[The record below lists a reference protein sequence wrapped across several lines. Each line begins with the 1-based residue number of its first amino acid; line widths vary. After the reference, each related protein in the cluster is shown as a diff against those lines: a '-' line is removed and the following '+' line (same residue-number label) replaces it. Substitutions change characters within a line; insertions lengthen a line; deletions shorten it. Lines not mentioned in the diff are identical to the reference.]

1 MKNELAIFEK
11 DNETTMVLGKQP
23 EGENEMV
30 AMVNAVNS
38 PSHRIADMVNMEINV
53 VNFYVEKTQIN
64 NDGVIVDAFRTV
76 LIDDNGESFGAVS
89 VGVVNS
95 LKNIVSFMGMPNIW
109 ERPLTVRVKEIN
121 TGTNRVLSLQLV

>member
-11 DNETTMVLGKQP
+11 DNEATMVLGKQP
-23 EGENEMV
+23 EAENEMI

-53 VNFYVEKTQIN
+53 TNFYVEKTQIN
-64 NDGVIVDAFRTV
+64 NDGVMVDAFRTV

-89 VGVVNS
+89 TGVVNS
-95 LKNIVSFMGMPNIW
+95 LKNIVSFLGMPSTW
-109 ERPLTVRVKEIN
+109 ERPLIVRVKEIN
-121 TGTNRVLSLQLV
+121 IGTNRVLSLQLV

>member
-11 DNETTMVLGKQP
+11 DNEATMVLGKQP

-64 NDGVIVDAFRTV
+64 NDGVMVDAFRTV
-76 LIDDNGESFGAVS
+76 LVDDNGESFGAVS
-89 VGVVNS
+89 TGVVNS
-95 LKNIVSFMGMPNIW
+95 LKNIVSFLGMPNTW

-121 TGTNRVLSLQLV
+121 IGTNRVLSLQLV

>member
-11 DNETTMVLGKQP
+11 DNEATMVLGKQP

-38 PSHRIADMVNMEINV
+38 PTHKIADMVNMEINV

-64 NDGVIVDAFRTV
+64 NDGVMVDAFRTV
-76 LIDDNGESFGAVS
+76 LVDDNGESFGAVS
-89 VGVVNS
+89 TGVVNS
-95 LKNIVSFMGMPNIW
+95 LKNIVSFLGMPNIW
-109 ERPLTVRVKEIN
+109 ARPLTVRVKEIN
-121 TGTNRVLSLQLV
+121 IGTNRVLSLQLV

>member
-11 DNETTMVLGKQP
+11 DNEATMVLGKQP
-23 EGENEMV
+23 EAENEMI

-64 NDGVIVDAFRTV
+64 NDGVMVDAFRTV

-89 VGVVNS
+89 SGVVNS
-95 LKNIVSFMGMPNIW
+95 LKNIVSFLGMPNIW
-109 ERPLTVRVKEIN
+109 ERPLAVRVKEIN
-121 TGTNRVLSLQLV
+121 IGTNRVLTLQLV

>member
-11 DNETTMVLGKQP
+11 DNEATMVLGKQP
-23 EGENEMV
+23 EAENEMI

-53 VNFYVEKTQIN
+53 TNFYVEKTQIN
-64 NDGVIVDAFRTV
+64 NDGVMVDAFRTV

-89 VGVVNS
+89 TGVVNS
-95 LKNIVSFMGMPNIW
+95 LKNIVSFLGMPSTW

-121 TGTNRVLSLQLV
+121 IGTNRVLSLQLV